1 MLHCATVPF
10 DVVVEKRVD
19 EVCEIVV
26 VAIAFVV
33 VKVATAA
40 VEVVKA
46 GVEVVTAAVEVVT
59 AVVEVVTAAVV
70 AVTGAHGTLQLRGHE
85 AISLG
90 LEHVKIIHSG
100 ASCMVEEQSN
110 N

>member
-1 MLHCATVPF
+1 LLHCATVPF
-10 DVVVEKRVD
+10 DVVVEKRVE

-26 VAIAFVV
+26 VVIVFVV
-33 VKVATAA
+33 VEAVTAAEEVVTTA
-40 VEVVKA
+40 VEVM
-46 GVEVVTAAVEVVT
+46 AAD
-59 AVVEVVTAAVV
+59 VV

>member
-1 MLHCATVPF
+1 MLQCATVPF

-19 EVCEIVV
+19 EVCEIV
-26 VAIAFVV
+26 AIAIVV
-33 VKVATAA
+33 VEVVTAA
-40 VEVVKA
+40 VEAVGA
-46 GVEVVTAAVEVVT
+46 AVEVVTAAVEVVT
-59 AVVEVVTAAVV
+59 ATVV

-100 ASCMVEEQSN
+100 ASCMVERQSN